1 MNLFYYTLFFS
12 SVGVVRKEKAG
23 LTLKTCMLFYS
34 WSFQYSIKII
44 KLASQLEQWAF
55 RFVKHFRCIYA
66 SVER

>member
-34 WSFQYSIKII
+34 WSFQYYYQNYKVGFPTGAVSIPLCKA
-44 KLASQLEQWAF
+44 LSLYLCQ
-55 RFVKHFRCIYA
+55 C
-66 SVER
+66 